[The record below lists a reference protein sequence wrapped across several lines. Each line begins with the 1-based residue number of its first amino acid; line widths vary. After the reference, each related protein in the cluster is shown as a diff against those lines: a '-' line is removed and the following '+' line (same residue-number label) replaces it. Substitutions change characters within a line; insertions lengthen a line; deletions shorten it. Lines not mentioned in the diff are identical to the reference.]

1 MKPKYTSITFS
12 NCQLMKESYAGQGGV
27 LFVSQPFIS
36 VYLNKVKISKPTA
49 ISGGVAFVENA
60 FRVDIIDS

>member
-1 MKPKYTSITFS
+1 
-12 NCQLMKESYAGQGGV
+12 
-27 LFVSQPFIS
+27 VSQPFIS

-60 FRVDIIDS
+60 FRVEFVDS

>member
-1 MKPKYTSITFS
+1 
-12 NCQLMKESYAGQGGV
+12 MKESYAGQGGV